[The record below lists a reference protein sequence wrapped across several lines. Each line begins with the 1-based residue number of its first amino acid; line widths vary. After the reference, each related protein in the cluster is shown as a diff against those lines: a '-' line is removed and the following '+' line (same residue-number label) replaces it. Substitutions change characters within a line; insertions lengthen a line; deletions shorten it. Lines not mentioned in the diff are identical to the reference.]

1 MLGNSLATMF
11 FALLPFALVHV
22 GASPEATFR
31 IASALLACFLTTSA
45 IVILSRRERRDVV
58 PRGVVSMPIVVLT
71 TSLRT
76 LIIAF
81 EVANSAGVFGGASI
95 GVFIF
100 GLMWLLAECGFLL
113 VRLLFVRP

>member
-1 MLGNSLATMF
+1 VT
-11 FALLPFALVHV
+11 
-22 GASPEATFR
+22 
-31 IASALLACFLTTSA
+31 
-45 IVILSRRERRDVV
+45 
-58 PRGVVSMPIVVLT
+58 RGIVVLT

-81 EVANSAGVFGGASI
+81 QVANAAGVFGAASI
-95 GVFIF
+95 GVFLF